1 MVRHFY
7 SDKNSLWIP
16 WYSNMYI
23 CLILIILHL
32 LASSSPAPVSAQ
44 PAPTVGN
51 LIDLGDDTFVPN
63 PQLAPQVTAQMAN
76 LGKKKKTS

>member
-1 MVRHFY
+1 M
-7 SDKNSLWIP
+7 
-16 WYSNMYI
+16 
-23 CLILIILHL
+23 
-32 LASSSPAPVSAQ
+32 SAQ

-76 LGKKKKTS
+76 LGKKKNLLIQKKGFVLGFVGLMLHIDN